1 MKLSSYIRLQAASVG
16 TTVAASAGAAVAAEA
31 AGVAHASIL
40 LEFNQGQF
48 NSSIAARIFRGI
60 LYQFYRNISAYPF
73 QAKQHMQPMSCSV

>member
-40 LEFNQGQF
+40 LEFHQEQF
-48 NSSIAARIFRGI
+48 NCCKNFFRDFVSI
-60 LYQFYRNISAYPF
+60 S
-73 QAKQHMQPMSCSV
+73 